1 MRYLNIKNLPQALDI
16 QTFIK
21 NASTT
26 KNCIDVRSP
35 KEFNKGHMPFAIN
48 MPLFTDEERATVGT
62 IYKQQGKQP
71 AIEKGLE
78 IVGSKLVEF
87 VNVAKKN
94 AVNNV
99 IYIHCWRGGMRS
111 GSVAW
116 LLELYGLTVFTLKG
130 GYKAFRNYIL
140 ESFKISKSILI
151 LGGKTGSGK
160 TLILQKLHQQ
170 NQQVID
176 LEGLANHKGS
186 AFGALGENQ
195 QPTQE
200 QFENNLA
207 LQLLPVSNNL
217 PLWIEDESRLIGN
230 KVIPEGLWQQM
241 TGAKVLFV
249 SLPFNVRVNYLI
261 KHYGKYSVEELQASI
276 IKISRRLGQEQTKIC
291 LEALSEND
299 LKTTCEICLLYY
311 DKSYQHGLLK
321 RKQTTVKELHFNEL
335 DLENISTELINQINF
350 MES

>member
-1 MRYLNIKNLPQALDI
+1 M
-16 QTFIK
+16 
-21 NASTT
+21 
-26 KNCIDVRSP
+26 DVRSP
-35 KEFNKGHMPFAIN
+35 KEYYHGHIPFAIN
-48 MPLFTDEERATVGT
+48 MPLFSDEERAIVGT

-78 IVGSKLVEF
+78 IVGPKLVAF
-87 VNVAKKN
+87 VNVAKNN
-94 AVNNV
+94 AADNV

-130 GYKAFRNYIL
+130 GYKAFRNYVL
-140 ESFKISKSILI
+140 ESFKIPKSILI

-160 TLILQKLHQQ
+160 TLILKQLSKK

-195 QPTQE
+195 QPSQE

-207 LQLLPVSNNL
+207 LELLPINNNL
-217 PLWIEDESRLIGN
+217 PLWLEDESRLIGN

-241 TGAKVLFV
+241 IDANVLFV
-249 SLPFNVRVNYLI
+249 SLPFNVRVNYLVE
-261 KHYGKYSVEELQASI
+261 HYGKYSTEQLQTSI
-276 IKISRRLGQEQTKIC
+276 TKISRRLGNEQTKLCI
-291 LEALSEND
+291 EALTKND
-299 LKTTCEICLLYY
+299 LITTCEICLLYY

-321 RKQTTVKELHFNEL
+321 RTQTTVKEVSFNEL
-335 DLENISTELINQINF
+335 DIEKISIELINQLSYF
-350 MES
+350 